1 MELLGKSLEDI
12 FQQLEKKFSI
22 KTVCMIGIQMLDR
35 LEFVHNKN
43 IIHRDIKPDNFVLG
57 LENKSHIIYLL
68 DFGLSKKF
76 RSSRTHQHIKFSVN
90 KKLTGTARYASINAL
105 KGCEQSRRDD
115 LEAIGYVLMYFLRGH
130 LPWQGLHVKQ
140 GEDRYKKILMK
151 KRETK
156 AEDLCKGF
164 PKEFIEY
171 INYTRNLEFEA
182 DPDYKFLRGLL
193 TTVLERE
200 KATFDFWY
208 DWVKEKPVI
217 TDEIAIERYIKNNTE
232 ISLEIPDDKKEKE
245 EENKINDD
253 EKENNIKEDK
263 FIKTDINQ
271 EKASTTKYS
280 NSVSKTDGDAHK
292 NNNNEKSGDKKDK
305 KSKDKKNTTR
315 KLVFVGILATAFFL
329 VISSNLARIIF
340 VNGKEY
346 SESAYNQQMKNQ
358 ILGPKRGNIYDLN
371 GNILA

>member
-12 FQQLEKKFSI
+12 FQNQEKKFTL

-35 LEFVHNKN
+35 LEFVHSKN

-57 LENKSHIIYLL
+57 LDNKSHIIYIL

-115 LEAIGYVLMYFLRGH
+115 LEAIGYVLMYFLRGS
-130 LPWQGLHVKQ
+130 LPWQGLHVNK

-151 KRETK
+151 KKGTS

-164 PKEFIEY
+164 PKQFIEY

-193 TTVLERE
+193 TDALEKE
-200 KATFDFWY
+200 KCSFDFWY
-208 DWVKEKPVI
+208 DWVKEKPNI
-217 TDEIAIERYIKNNTE
+217 TDEIAVERYIKNNTE
-232 ISLEIPDDKKEKE
+232 ISLEIPDEKKDKDDDN
-245 EENKINDD
+245 NKINED
-253 EKENNIKEDK
+253 EKENNINMDK
-263 FIKTDINQ
+263 YNRLKTDINS
-271 EKASTTKYS
+271 EKTNDKPY
-280 NSVSKTDGDAHK
+280 NIEVSKTEGDI
-292 NNNNEKSGDKKDK
+292 NNKSDLEKSGEKKEGK
-305 KSKDKKNTTR
+305 KSKDKKN
-315 KLVFVGILATAFFL
+315 KKC
-329 VISSNLARIIF
+329 IIF
-340 VNGKEY
+340 
-346 SESAYNQQMKNQ
+346 
-358 ILGPKRGNIYDLN
+358 
-371 GNILA
+371 